1 MRVHTH
7 APARPLVSSLCAA
20 QTKARNFRASQ
31 SASDDDDL
39 DFTSEE
45 EDATVPTAEEEDAT
59 TVPVPEDA
67 TTVPTAEEQDA
78 ATVPVL
84 EDVISEDEIGGATRK
99 RDEDGDEDGNE
110 DGDVRPGPL
119 PCTAPCPRRHCEVR
133 LFFSAFVCEVS
144 SLFPLHSQA
153 PRESP
158 SKKLR
163 VKLPTEVP

>member
-39 DFTSEE
+39 DLATSEE
-45 EDATVPTAEEEDAT
+45 ED
-59 TVPVPEDA
+59 
-67 TTVPTAEEQDA
+67 